1 MPVVAAYL
9 SRIADAKCA
18 SDLAVGH
25 PPAVEMG
32 VQLRGRALGTQAA
45 LGVVGQPPQREQ
57 REVVLGDDIGAVP
70 GPPELGE

>member
-9 SRIADAKCA
+9 SELPMRRVRA
-18 SDLAVGH
+18 DLAVGH

-45 LGVVGQPPQREQ
+45 LGVVGQPSQREQ
-57 REVVLGDDIGAVP
+57 REVVLGDDIRAVP